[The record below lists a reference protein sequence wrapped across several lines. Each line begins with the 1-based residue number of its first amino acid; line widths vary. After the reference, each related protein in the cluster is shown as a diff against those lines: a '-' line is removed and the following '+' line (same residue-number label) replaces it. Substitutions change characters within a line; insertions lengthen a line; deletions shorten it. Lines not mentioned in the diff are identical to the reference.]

1 MANQYQ
7 NWSEVPGLARWNLGK
22 NGKPLVFVRNAELR
36 SRQLFES
43 FWQVFRVL
51 PEELSDNGCSGN
63 CGPALS
69 HGNRGHFMK
78 GARPIC
84 FCKIYLKRSPVP
96 SAGRSF
102 SSQYL
107 IGNRVPRDRGS
118 ANSCTSGTS
127 CANCKESAQ
136 DKCKGS
142 HRAQLRPINC
152 VDKQSCRLKLRQFA
166 IFPLSSIHCNI
177 CNYIIAHPVLFQFN
191 SRRWDIVR

>member
-1 MANQYQ
+1 MESWQKRQTFSFCEECRVEKPPAV
-7 NWSEVPGLARWNLGK
+7 WILLTSLSSPSWGALGQRM
-22 NGKPLVFVRNAELR
+22 L
-36 SRQLFES
+36 RQLWPGS
-43 FWQVFRVL
+43 WPWSVA
-51 PEELSDNGCSGN
+51 SKKGN
-63 CGPALS
+63 
-69 HGNRGHFMK
+69 FMK

-152 VDKQSCRLKLRQFA
+152 VDKQSCRLKLRQFT
-166 IFPLSSIHCNI
+166 IFPLSSIHCNTI
-177 CNYIIAHPVLFQFN
+177 NRPSRFVSN
-191 SRRWDIVR
+191 STQGGGTQLDISR